1 MSRKMKYS
9 VVFRKDAVDQVILD
23 KKTCLKVGQEFGIDK
38 SLIRKWVLSYQKHG
52 IMGLM
57 PSFKIYYSPDFKV
70 KVIKTMRKKSLS
82 LLETCIQFNIRS
94 TGALVKWIALYDEKG
109 AEGFAKQERKTK
121 PPMAKRTKKP
131 QTKEEELL
139 EELASLRAENAYLK
153 KLYALIQA
161 DKEKEEKR
169 NSSRN

>member
-1 MSRKMKYS
+1 MGKRKKYT
-9 VVFRKDAVDQVILD
+9 VAFRKEAVDWVLLD
-23 KKTCLKVGQEFGIDK
+23 KRSVFNVGQELGIDK
-38 SLIRKWVLSYQKHG
+38 SLIRRWVLSYQKHG

-57 PSFKIYYSPDFKV
+57 PLHREHYSTEFKIR
-70 KVIKTMRKKSLS
+70 VIKTMRSKSLS

-94 TGALVKWIALYDEKG
+94 SGALTKWIALYDEKG
-109 AEGFAKQERKTK
+109 AKGLVRKETK
-121 PPMAKRTKKP
+121 PKEPMAKRSKKP
-131 QTKEEELL
+131 KSKEEGLL

>member
-23 KKTCLKVGQEFGIDK
+23 KRTCLKVGQELGIDK

-52 IMGLM
+52 IMGLL
-57 PSFKIYYSPDFKV
+57 PSSSIYYSPDFKV

-82 LLETCIQFNIRS
+82 LLETCIHFNIRS
-94 TGALVKWIALYDEKG
+94 PGSLVKWIALYDEKG
-109 AEGFAKQERKTK
+109 AEGLARKQSE
-121 PPMAKRTKKP
+121 PNFPMAKRIKKP
-131 QTKEEELL
+131 KTKEEELQK
-139 EELASLRAENAYLK
+139 ELASLRAENAYLK
-153 KLYALIQA
+153 KLHALIQA

-169 NSSRN
+169 KSSRN

>member
-1 MSRKMKYS
+1 MSGKMKYS
-9 VVFRKDAVDQVILD
+9 VTFRRKAVDQVIVD
-23 KKTCLKVGQEFGIDK
+23 KRSVLKVGQELGIDK
-38 SLIRKWVLSYQKHG
+38 SLIRRWVLSYQKHG
-52 IMGLM
+52 MIGLI
-57 PSFKIYYSPDFKV
+57 PASKVHYPPEFKIN
-70 KVIKTMRKKSLS
+70 VIKTMRKKSLS

-94 TGALVKWIALYDEKG
+94 SGTLVKWMALYDSQG
-109 AEGFAKQERKTK
+109 AGGFTK
-121 PPMAKRTKKP
+121 RVKRTRPQMAKRTKKP

-169 NSSRN
+169 NSSKN